1 MRTEECPINNDL
13 SFEYLGERYRCSFAI
28 RQDIESIIMEAK
40 AYHKDSLDKLYDQ
53 STLKPDR
60 IRIYVDDRGTPTPVF
75 GMVLYTI
82 NYKDSELQRNACGNY
97 YPIWDNWLMP
107 HPFQASICW

>member
-1 MRTEECPINNDL
+1 MRTEEVPIISDL

-28 RQDIESIIMEAK
+28 RQDIESIIMEAR
-40 AYHKDSLDKLYDQ
+40 ASHRDSLIKLYDQ
-53 STLKPDR
+53 STLKPVK
-60 IRIYVDDRGTPTPVF
+60 IRIYVDDKRAPVF

>member
-1 MRTEECPINNDL
+1 MRTEECPINTDL

-28 RQDIESIIMEAK
+28 RQDIEPIIMEAK
-40 AYHKDSLDKLYDQ
+40 ASHGETLDKLYDQ
-53 STLKPDR
+53 STLKPVK
-60 IRIYVDDRGTPTPVF
+60 IRIYVDDQKAPVF